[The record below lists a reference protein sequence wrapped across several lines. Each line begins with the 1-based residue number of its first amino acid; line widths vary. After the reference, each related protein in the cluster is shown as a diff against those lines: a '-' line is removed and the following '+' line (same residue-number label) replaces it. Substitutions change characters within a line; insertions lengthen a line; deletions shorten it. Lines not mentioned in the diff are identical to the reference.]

1 MSPNKDTQSDTTN
14 DQDARTTD
22 TKEHTL
28 DSAIPPVEIKR
39 ETPETVKSEPDD
51 KSSQPRGRV
60 SQITEKW
67 GPWRRFKW
75 YLATQRAERQEF
87 WQERDPE
94 KNERGQLPPGESVQ
108 LPAIWVAELYTPSSV
123 DGLLRG
129 ISNLDWEHGRSRD
142 DSLLKWMSDIRRGCH
157 AGWINLGPISNP
169 SDSYFMKERTAVLP
183 NGVRAALPRLMSI
196 TPSITALIMAFIL
209 DDQAAASL
217 DEPLR
222 AEYTTRTERSHLFR
236 QRDLLNHLIFG
247 TSVRLGRSILDPNLQ
262 RRNAARNCLA
272 ELENSCIQWVG
283 QNLPGIFA
291 SGIRSGMF
299 PTALLLVTEVAAP
312 ATEEAQSIR
321 AFDGLAINRDYDA
334 WESEEWPGARLVLPS
349 SWNEE
354 GIRLTFACRRRDAFP
369 EQPGYHDPES
379 NWTIT
384 QRADGRIRG
393 LLSRWALSCMLD
405 GYHETLSELR
415 DSLASTRTHRP
426 VKDLKTLRLLA
437 RTKLFDIIGSS
448 HEIEEFT
455 NDMREYRYDVLEMNY
470 TQPLTPEGTNLID
483 ALSTEQR
490 HRSEQARRDA
500 KLLQE
505 IMNVTVGA
513 SQAIANIGIQWLAIV
528 LSILSIVIALVA
540 LFASTG
546 NP

>member
-1 MSPNKDTQSDTTN
+1 
-14 DQDARTTD
+14 
-22 TKEHTL
+22 
-28 DSAIPPVEIKR
+28 
-39 ETPETVKSEPDD
+39 
-51 KSSQPRGRV
+51 
-60 SQITEKW
+60 
-67 GPWRRFKW
+67 
-75 YLATQRAERQEF
+75 
-87 WQERDPE
+87 
-94 KNERGQLPPGESVQ
+94 
-108 LPAIWVAELYTPSSV
+108 
-123 DGLLRG
+123 
-129 ISNLDWEHGRSRD
+129 
-142 DSLLKWMSDIRRGCH
+142 
-157 AGWINLGPISNP
+157 
-169 SDSYFMKERTAVLP
+169 
-183 NGVRAALPRLMSI
+183 
-196 TPSITALIMAFIL
+196 MAFIL

-222 AEYTTRTERSHLFR
+222 AEYTTRTEKSHLFR
-236 QRDLLNHLIFG
+236 RRDLLNHLLFG
-247 TSVRLGRSILDPNLQ
+247 APAKLGRRILDPNLQ
-262 RRNAARNCLA
+262 RRNAARNRLA
-272 ELENSCIQWVG
+272 ELENDCIRWVS

-291 SGIRSGMF
+291 SGIRSGIF

-321 AFDGLAINRDYDA
+321 AFEGLAIDRDYDA
-334 WESEEWPGARLVLPS
+334 WESEEWPGARLVLPR
-349 SWNEE
+349 SWDEE
-354 GIRLTFACRRRDAFP
+354 GMRLTFACRRRDAFS

-379 NWTIT
+379 NWAIA
-384 QRADGRIRG
+384 QRADDRILG

-455 NDMREYRYDVLEMNY
+455 NDMRQYRYDVLEMNY
-470 TQPLTPEGTNLID
+470 TQQLTPEGTNLID

-490 HRSEQARRDA
+490 RRSEQARRDA
-500 KLLQE
+500 ELLQE

-528 LSILSIVIALVA
+528 LSILSIVLALIA

-546 NP
+546 KP